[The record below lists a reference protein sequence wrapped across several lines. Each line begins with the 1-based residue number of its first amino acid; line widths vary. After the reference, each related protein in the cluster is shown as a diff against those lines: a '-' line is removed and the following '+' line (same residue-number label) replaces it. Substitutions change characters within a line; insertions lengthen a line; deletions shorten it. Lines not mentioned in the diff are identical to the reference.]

1 MLMCNSTVSYSML
14 INEEAKGNIVPSRGL
29 RQGDPI
35 SPYLFLLCA
44 EGLSAMLRKEEE
56 HGNIRGIS
64 VCKGA
69 PQISHLFFADDSIVF
84 WRANVDEGRRILKIL
99 EDYEGESR
107 KKLNKDKTSLFFS
120 KNTKREVQEQIKQI
134 FGAQIIQHHEKY
146 LDLPPL
152 MGKRKRK
159 AFNHIQ
165 DRVGKKIAGWKGKLL
180 SSAEREIL
188 IKAIAQATST
198 YTMSCFKLLES
209 LCRELKM
216 Q

>member
-14 INEEAKGNIVPSRGL
+14 INGEAKGNIGPSRGL

-84 WRANVDEGRRILKIL
+84 
-99 EDYEGESR
+99 
-107 KKLNKDKTSLFFS
+107 
-120 KNTKREVQEQIKQI
+120 
-134 FGAQIIQHHEKY
+134 
-146 LDLPPL
+146 
-152 MGKRKRK
+152 
-159 AFNHIQ
+159 
-165 DRVGKKIAGWKGKLL
+165 
-180 SSAEREIL
+180 
-188 IKAIAQATST
+188 
-198 YTMSCFKLLES
+198 
-209 LCRELKM
+209 
-216 Q
+216 